1 MEVSI
6 MEARKVTTHP
16 DALVLTLQEA
26 GLKLGFSK
34 SAAYAAAARGDIPTV
49 RIGGRIRVPKDALAR
64 LLQVSKQPA

>member
-1 MEVSI
+1 M
-6 MEARKVTTHP
+6 
-16 DALVLTLQEA
+16 TLQEA